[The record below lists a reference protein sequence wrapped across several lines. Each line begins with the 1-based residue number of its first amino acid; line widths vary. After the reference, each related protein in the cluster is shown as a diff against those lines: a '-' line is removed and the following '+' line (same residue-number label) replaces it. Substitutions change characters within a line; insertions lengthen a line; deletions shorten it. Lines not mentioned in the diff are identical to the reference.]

1 MTESRSA
8 WSMATPMLLFSC
20 FCLLTGD
27 MLFGYDTGSFGG
39 ILGNPGF
46 VNQFGEYNPEK
57 ETYAIDSLHTSLL
70 SSLAF
75 IGKFIGCFS
84 AGPAIERFGH
94 RIVFQA
100 LSIISVIGV
109 IIEITAADNAPGT
122 GRLPQFIVGR
132 IIVYISIGLV
142 EVNVTTY
149 QSEIVPAS
157 FRGLVV
163 VSLQLFLVAGGLVA
177 SGVNK
182 AFETRADGVGW
193 KTVTGIQFIFPV
205 LIMVCT
211 LFIPHSPRW
220 LLSKDRDADALA
232 SLRRLRPKE
241 DAVNGNCEAELQEIR
256 DSLHEEVH
264 KASWADLFRG
274 SNLRRTL
281 IVIACY
287 FFQQATGQAFVST
300 YQTRFYQQNGF
311 AEHAYTYPL
320 ISSVFGVVAVL
331 MAMYFIDKLGR
342 RYTFFI
348 SYIFQALWMYVLA
361 GLGAQSNPSTTT
373 RNTIVAA
380 FMLYQL
386 FYNAGGASIPYL
398 IGAEV
403 PNAAVR
409 EKTQSLGAAWNVVWA
424 FVTNFVIPYMMADIH
439 FGVGWVFGSVS
450 VVALLWTFFF
460 LPETK
465 GRTLEQLDAVF
476 GVPYNPFRR
485 AEVYYTNNERGGQI
499 LKRDPLA
506 DPGSKMSEPGVR
518 AV

>member
-1 MTESRSA
+1 MANQRSA

-46 VNQFGEYNPEK
+46 INQFGTYNPETQK
-57 ETYAIDSLHTSLL
+57 YAIDSLHTSLL

-75 IGKFIGCFS
+75 IGKFLGCFF

-100 LSIISVIGV
+100 LSVISIIGV
-109 IIEITAADNAPGT
+109 IIEITAADTAPGT
-122 GRLPQFIVGR
+122 GRFAQFIVGR
-132 IIVYISIGLV
+132 IIVYISVGLV
-142 EVNVTTY
+142 EVDVTTY

-205 LIMVCT
+205 LIFFCT

-220 LLSKDRDADALA
+220 LLSKDRDEDALA
-232 SLRRLRPKE
+232 SLRRLRPNE
-241 DAVNGNCEAELQEIR
+241 DAVNGNCEAELREIR
-256 DSLHEEVH
+256 EALHEEVH
-264 KASWADLFRG
+264 KASWVDLARG

-331 MAMYFIDKLGR
+331 MAMYFVDKLGR

-361 GLGAQSNPSTTT
+361 GLGGESNPSTATK
-373 RNTIVAA
+373 NTIVAA
-380 FMLYQL
+380 FMLYQV

-424 FVTNFVIPYMMADIH
+424 FVTNFVIPYMMEDIH

-465 GRTLEQLDAVF
+465 GQTLEELDAVF
-476 GVPYNPFRR
+476 AVPYNPFRR
-485 AEVYYTNNERGGQI
+485 ADVYYSNNER
-499 LKRDPLA
+499 RDETPKNA
-506 DPGSKMSEPGVR
+506 PWGDQVSKTSEPDVA